1 MRIQSILDQK
11 PDVVIVGFGMND
23 WRKGVSLEL
32 FRQNMRTIVD
42 RLEEHKIRVLLMTI
56 NPDYQGF
63 FRGTSRIID
72 EYNRAIQEVAYEK
85 CIRIVDVNSLWK
97 REIKPYKAGLQDAI
111 HPNKFGYEI
120 ICKSLM
126 RVVPRKNTTIVWQYN
141 GEHCACNYKC
151 PYCYVPSNVNIG
163 DHFIGTINLW
173 NDAFKKAFRNQH
185 LTFYISFGEPMLGK
199 KFYDI
204 VEMFATE
211 PNWEMMMT
219 SNLSCSLKRL
229 VKIKL
234 AREGRLNINASF
246 HPTETTIDK
255 FLRQILFL
263 RENRIEPPIIYAMW
277 PGIMKDFKSYFQIFN
292 RHNFLVHVRRF
303 HGYYKNKYYPR
314 DYTEEER
321 QFVAKYMDDA
331 SIKYMLADVDMK
343 GKLSYAGMFYVL
355 VTNKGGIALCP
366 NYHKDYK
373 RGNILEDNVNL
384 DIEAQP
390 LPVVRDGTVDG
401 VASLLEMGY
410 HELEENHVLAFA
422 WQGGVYHTDQRIHY
436 PHLHTN
442 FSDPAIREKFNF
454 PSSQTKIR
462 R

>member
-1 MRIQSILDQK
+1 MENPCKIVTFGDSITNSYTNMFREQITKEYPEIDIEVVNAGVVGETSTHGLMRIQGILDQK

-56 NPDYQGF
+56 SPDYQGF

-111 HPNKFGYEI
+111 HPNEFGYEI

-126 RVVPRKNTTIVWQYN
+126 RVVPRRNTTIVWQYN
-141 GEHCACNYKC
+141 GEHCACNYEC

-173 NDAFKKAFRNQH
+173 YDAFKKAFRNQH

-211 PNWEMMMT
+211 PN
-219 SNLSCSLKRL
+219 
-229 VKIKL
+229 
-234 AREGRLNINASF
+234 
-246 HPTETTIDK
+246 
-255 FLRQILFL
+255 
-263 RENRIEPPIIYAMW
+263 
-277 PGIMKDFKSYFQIFN
+277 
-292 RHNFLVHVRRF
+292 
-303 HGYYKNKYYPR
+303 
-314 DYTEEER
+314 
-321 QFVAKYMDDA
+321 
-331 SIKYMLADVDMK
+331 
-343 GKLSYAGMFYVL
+343 
-355 VTNKGGIALCP
+355 
-366 NYHKDYK
+366 
-373 RGNILEDNVNL
+373 
-384 DIEAQP
+384 
-390 LPVVRDGTVDG
+390 
-401 VASLLEMGY
+401 
-410 HELEENHVLAFA
+410 
-422 WQGGVYHTDQRIHY
+422 
-436 PHLHTN
+436 
-442 FSDPAIREKFNF
+442 
-454 PSSQTKIR
+454 
-462 R
+462 